1 MNLGTRDLQLLDVVA
16 REGHF
21 GRAAQILGMRQ
32 PQLSIRVAQIE
43 RVLGLRLF
51 DRRPRVSLTSE
62 GQLVVEAAGSAF
74 ADFAAVVER
83 ARRMA
88 HGQVGSIVTAL
99 AASVM
104 LSDLPLSVQRFR
116 RAYPDIVV
124 QLRDMFSGLQGDAL
138 RRGLIDIAVTRD
150 PLRGRSLRSEVLGDQ
165 RFVALLPGDHRLAG
179 QASIALAELAEEP
192 FVLFHPPIAPGLLEQ
207 INALCFRAGFAPR
220 VVQQAEEWYTV
231 LGFVRAG
238 IGVTITLDVFGA
250 TALSHV
256 AVCGLEGGQ
265 ATSPVFIGW
274 DEARASAPRDLL
286 LGWLRQDPDV
296 LATHP

>member
-1 MNLGTRDLQLLDVVA
+1 MNLGTRDLQLLEVVA

-21 GRAAQILGMRQ
+21 GRAAEILGLRQ

-43 RVLGLRLF
+43 RIVGLRLF
-51 DRRPRVSLTSE
+51 QRRPRVSLTAE
-62 GQLVVEAAGSAF
+62 GKLVVEAASSAF
-74 ADFAAVVER
+74 ADFAAAVER

-88 HGQVGSIVTAL
+88 HGQVGSIVTAV

-116 RAYPDIVV
+116 HAYPEVSL
-124 QLRDMFSGLQGDAL
+124 QLRDMYSGLQGEAL
-138 RRGLIDIAVTRD
+138 RRGLIDIAITRD
-150 PLRGRSLRSEVLGDQ
+150 PLRGRALRSEVLGHQ

-179 QASIALAELAEEP
+179 RPSIALAELAEEP

-207 INALCFRAGFAPR
+207 INALCLRAGFAPR

-238 IGVTITLDVFGA
+238 IGVTITLDVFGT
-250 TALSHV
+250 TALSNV
-256 AVCGLEGGQ
+256 SACALEGGQ

-274 DEARASAPRDLL
+274 DESRASAPRDLL
-286 LGWLRQDPDV
+286 LGWLRQDGEV
-296 LATHP
+296 LAARA